1 MDDLKDS
8 WEVKGPISKA
18 IKDRINKAGKR
29 FYCNDNIS

>member
-18 IKDRINKAGKR
+18 IKDRINKAEKR
-29 FYCNDNIS
+29 I